1 MRYSAFL
8 LWPVWLCAAV
18 LGAVAVSADPLDEA
32 SDLVR
37 DGVEKGAAS
46 QRAINRID
54 DETRRLREE
63 RRALLARVESLETYL
78 RQLRARDMEREIL
91 PLAERMVGALD
102 EFVRLDVPFL
112 PGERGARVERLKAM
126 LPKSGLSASEKFRRI
141 LEVNLLGTFLMC
153 RAALPHLLESRGAI
167 VNTSSTAAL
176 AGMPYA
182 AAYGASKGGVSALT
196 RTLAVEFAKQ
206 GLRCN
211 AVCPGSIRTPM
222 TGSGSLP
229 ENADLQLVS
238 RAMPL
243 DEARGPEAVA
253 GLIALL
259 ASEDGR
265 HINGEEVRV
274 DGGTLA

>member
-78 RQLRARDMEREIL
+78 RQLRALIDDQQGAIERYRDGIARARDMEREIL

-141 LEVNLLGTFLMC
+141 LEAYGIEADYGRTIEARRGELGAPEGGGGQVVDFLRVGRNILVYQTLDGGRLGVWDSAAKSWRPLGDEYRPAVRRGLRMARETVSPGLLVLPV
-153 RAALPHLLESRGAI
+153 RAAGMRDEGVRDEGA
-167 VNTSSTAAL
+167 
-176 AGMPYA
+176 
-182 AAYGASKGGVSALT
+182 
-196 RTLAVEFAKQ
+196 R
-206 GLRCN
+206 
-211 AVCPGSIRTPM
+211 
-222 TGSGSLP
+222 
-229 ENADLQLVS
+229 
-238 RAMPL
+238 
-243 DEARGPEAVA
+243 
-253 GLIALL
+253 
-259 ASEDGR
+259 
-265 HINGEEVRV
+265 NGE
-274 DGGTLA
+274 AAQ

>member
-1 MRYSAFL
+1 VKRFAGK
-8 LWPVWLCAAV
+8 AA
-18 LGAVAVSADPLDEA
+18 LIT
-32 SDLVR
+32 
-37 DGVEKGAAS
+37 GAAS
-46 QRAINRID
+46 GIGRAAA
-54 DETRRLREE
+54 LR
-63 RRALLARVESLETYL
+63 
-78 RQLRARDMEREIL
+78 
-91 PLAERMVGALD
+91 LAEEGSDLYLVDLAADALA
-102 EFVRLDVPFL
+102 ESAQQC
-112 PGERGARVERLKAM
+112 GERGAAVAHAVCDVADESQVQAAVADCAERFGRLDA
-126 LPKSGLSASEKFRRI
+126 LCNIAGILLLEHAGNTTAQQFRRI